1 MKQQEEKSIIKLLEE
16 AVFVVKNNDKANA
29 ILWIKE
35 QIRKLGFKEITEL
48 V

>member
-1 MKQQEEKSIIKLLEE
+1 MKKEEDNAIIKLLEE
-16 AVFVVKNNDKANA
+16 AVSVVKNNKKENA